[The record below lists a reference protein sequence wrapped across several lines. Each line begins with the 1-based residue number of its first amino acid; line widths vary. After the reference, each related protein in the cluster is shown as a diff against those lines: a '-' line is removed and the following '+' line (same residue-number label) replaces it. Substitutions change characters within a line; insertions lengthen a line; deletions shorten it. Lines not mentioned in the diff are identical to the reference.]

1 MSEAPAAEPAPA
13 SAAAVALSQESA
25 PATTNGE
32 AAPATDAP
40 KKLSPAELKKQKQAE
55 KQAKRAQAKAAG
67 GTPNQQQGPSKDS
80 QKQQK
85 DPKQTSKDAQS
96 RPGPVR
102 RRPSQANAP
111 VLKEPEKRAKKDKE
125 PKQTGLFF
133 GHLYSQPKQQSLVGA
148 SKDVHPSVLALG
160 LQYSSYAICGSTA
173 RMVAMLLVFKT
184 VIEAYQTPPGNS
196 LARHLTSHH
205 LGPQIEFL
213 KSCRPLS
220 ISMGNAIRWLKDI
233 IIKIDPATPEN
244 EAKRDLIEEIDI
256 FIRERV
262 TAADRLI
269 RDLAATKIQAGDVIL
284 VYAASSIVEQ
294 TIIHAHQSGKPFTV
308 IVVDS
313 KPLFEGKKL
322 ARKLANHGIT
332 VRYYLITGASHAV
345 KDATKVFLGA
355 HAMMSNG
362 RLYSRVG
369 TALVSML
376 AYSHSL
382 PVIVLCQSVKFTE
395 KVALDSI
402 LGNEVAPAEEI
413 LSEAERRDL
422 LPLKSRLPTSKNDE
436 KSSSEEAPADT
447 TDVLK
452 WIDDAK
458 NLHHLQVLYDVTPAQ
473 YINMVITEYGSLPPS
488 SVPVVHRLRTEEQ
501 ETMPTKRGVR
511 QASGW

>member
-1 MSEAPAAEPAPA
+1 MSETPAA
-13 SAAAVALSQESA
+13 
-25 PATTNGE
+25 E
-32 AAPATDAP
+32 AAPAPAAAVVPPQEGAPATPNGDATDGP
-40 KKLSPAELKKQKQAE
+40 KKLSPAELKKQKAAE
-55 KQAKRAQAKAAG
+55 KQAKRAQAKAASG
-67 GTPNQQQGPSKDS
+67 APNQQQGPPKDS

-85 DPKQTSKDAQS
+85 ESKQTPKDDKS
-96 RPGPVR
+96 RPQPPWR
-102 RRPSQANAP
+102 QSSQANAP
-111 VLKEPEKRAKKDKE
+111 VVKDPERKTKKGKEPN
-125 PKQTGLFF
+125 QTGLFF

-148 SKDVHPSVLALG
+148 SKDVHPAVLALG

-233 IIKIDPATPEN
+233 IIKIDPSTPEN

-284 VYAASSIVEQ
+284 IYAASSIVEQ
-294 TIIHAHQSGKPFTV
+294 TIIHAHQSGKPFSV

-313 KPLFEGKKL
+313 KPLFEGKQL
-322 ARKLANHGIT
+322 ARKLANHGIS

-402 LGNEVAPAEEI
+402 VGNEVAPAEEI
-413 LSEAERRDL
+413 LSEAERREL
-422 LPLKSRLPTSKNDE
+422 LPLKSRFTASKSDD

>member
-1 MSEAPAAEPAPA
+1 MSEAAAAEVAQAPA
-13 SAAAVALSQESA
+13 V
-25 PATTNGE
+25 P
-32 AAPATDAP
+32 AAPATPAESKPPATKNEPSDAP

-55 KQAKRAQAKAAG
+55 KQAKRAQAKSLG
-67 GTPNQQQGPSKDS
+67 SGPPQQQGSPREGPKS
-80 QKQQK
+80 QKESKQPPK
-85 DPKQTSKDAQS
+85 DDKS
-96 RPGPVR
+96 RPLPIR
-102 RRPSQANAP
+102 RRPSQSNATTA
-111 VLKEPEKRAKKDKE
+111 KEPERKPKKEAK
-125 PKQTGLFF
+125 QAGLFF

-148 SKDVHPSVLALG
+148 SKDVHPAVLALG

-173 RMVAMLLVFKT
+173 RMVALLLVFKA
-184 VIEAYQTPPGNS
+184 VIESYSTPPGNS
-196 LARHLTSHH
+196 LARHLTNHH
-205 LGPQIEFL
+205 LSPQIEYL

-220 ISMGNAIRWLKDI
+220 ISMGNAIRWLKDV
-233 IIKIDPATPEN
+233 IIKIDPSTPEN
-244 EAKRDLIEEIDI
+244 EAKRELLEEIDI

-269 RDLAATKIQAGDVIL
+269 RDLAATKIEPGDVVL
-284 VYAASSIVEQ
+284 TYAASSIVEQ
-294 TIIHAHQSGKPFTV
+294 ALLHAHKSGVPFTV

-313 KPLFEGKKL
+313 KPLFEGKQL
-322 ARKLANHGIT
+322 ARKLANQGVK

-376 AYSHSL
+376 ASSHSL

-402 LGNEVAPAEEI
+402 VSNEVAPAEEL
-413 LSEAERRDL
+413 LSEAERREL
-422 LPLKSRLPTSKNDE
+422 LPLKSLVPVPKGEE
-436 KSSSEEAPADT
+436 KPAEETTADT
-447 TDVLK
+447 ADVVK
-452 WIDDAK
+452 WIEDTK

-488 SVPVVHRLRTEEQ
+488 SVPVVHRLSTNI
-501 ETMPTKRGVR
+501 
-511 QASGW
+511 